1 MKRFKYL
8 FLGIFL
14 LLYYGLPFCK
24 EVLDHE
30 INYSA
35 IASYVA
41 KGLYE
46 DSLTVSTTKLQVKDF
61 VLEGDVLYI
70 FPLNQE
76 VKLPFGVM
84 IASLK
89 NDQMDVVDTQYRYS
103 IGHYEKKCVRLYEYK
118 KEEAVLAT
126 TGDFYTITGTD
137 LNRIIAR
144 LEIDYAQ
151 V

>member
-89 NDQMDVVDTQYRYS
+89 NDQMDVVDTQYRYT
-103 IGHYEKKCVRLYEYK
+103 IGHYEKMCVRLYEYK

>member
-89 NDQMDVVDTQYRYS
+89 NDQMDVVDTQYRYT
-103 IGHYEKKCVRLYEYK
+103 IGHYEKNVSGFMNTKKKKPSWQQPAIFIRLPEP
-118 KEEAVLAT
+118 
-126 TGDFYTITGTD
+126 I
-137 LNRIIAR
+137 
-144 LEIDYAQ
+144 
-151 V
+151 